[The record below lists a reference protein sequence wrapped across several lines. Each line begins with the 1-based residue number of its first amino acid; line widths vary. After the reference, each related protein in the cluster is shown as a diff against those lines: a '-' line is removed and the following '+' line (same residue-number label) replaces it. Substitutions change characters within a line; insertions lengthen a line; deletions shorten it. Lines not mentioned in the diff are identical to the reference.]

1 MADKSN
7 ILSDIAALARAGYK
21 VSEVKELLQ
30 LSKQPEAAPEAAAP
44 NPEKDQAQ
52 PEPKNDDKPDA
63 KKTEK
68 DKPAEPEPDAKDAK
82 DANEEKIKELQE
94 QIKKLQEQNASRD
107 NSGSKPDTEKQL
119 QDLVA
124 SFM

>member
-30 LSKQPEAAPEAAAP
+30 LSKQTEPEAEIPAPI
-44 NPEKDQAQ
+44 PEKDPAQ
-52 PEPKNDDKPDA
+52 PEPANASTEP
-63 KKTEK
+63 KTKEAEKAPEAPKQDEK
-68 DKPAEPEPDAKDAK
+68 DAE
-82 DANEEKIKELQE
+82 IKELQE

-107 NSGSKPDTEKQL
+107 NSGDRSKDTEKEIA
-119 QDLVA
+119 DLI
-124 SFM
+124 SSYM

>member
-1 MADKSN
+1 MADKTN

-21 VSEVKELLQ
+21 VSEIKELLT
-30 LSKQPEAAPEAAAP
+30 LSKQPEA
-44 NPEKDQAQ
+44 
-52 PEPKNDDKPDA
+52 EPDKPDPTQA
-63 KKTEK
+63 KEPVQPDPEKGKAPEPAKDKDK
-68 DKPAEPEPDAKDAK
+68 DKPADPKPADDARDA
-82 DANEEKIKELQE
+82 EIKELQE

-119 QDLVA
+119 QELVA

>member
-1 MADKSN
+1 MADKTN

-30 LSKQPEAAPEAAAP
+30 LSKQPEAAPEAAVP

-52 PEPKNDDKPDA
+52 PEPQNDDKPDA
-63 KKTEK
+63 KKAEK
-68 DKPAEPEPDAKDAK
+68 KPAEPEPKAN
-82 DANEEKIKELQE
+82 DANEEKIKALQE

-107 NSGSKPDTEKQL
+107 NSGTKPDTEKQL

>member
-1 MADKSN
+1 MADKTN

-52 PEPKNDDKPDA
+52 PEPQNDDKPDA

-68 DKPAEPEPDAKDAK
+68 KPAEPEPKAN
-82 DANEEKIKELQE
+82 DANEEKIKALQE

-107 NSGSKPDTEKQL
+107 NSGTKPDTEKQL